1 MGIEKNGKAT
11 RKTAKKKTV
20 RKKSSANK
28 NQPTKKTATKKTEG
42 LQRNRKKKQPKAVR
56 NIKKAPPIEGTVE
69 ERWAKVLAECEA
81 SGHFMF
87 VAFHLNGD
95 QVRCYRRTNAFPP
108 EDFETALDLLEADL
122 TKEKEELTPPGRT
135 RFLGRPKED

>member
-1 MGIEKNGKAT
+1 MGIQKNGAT
-11 RKTAKKKTV
+11 PRKKTT

-28 NQPTKKTATKKTEG
+28 NQPTKKG
-42 LQRNRKKKQPKAVR
+42 LKRQGNNKPTRTRKVR
-56 NIKKAPPIEGTVE
+56 PAPETNGTIE
-69 ERWAKVLAECEA
+69 ERWNRVLKAAEA

-87 VAFHLNGD
+87 VLFHLNGD

-122 TKEKEELTPPGRT
+122 TKEKESLQPKGRA
-135 RFLGRPKED
+135 KVAAKIIDED